1 MIDRS
6 DAESVIYRTA
16 VAAFSYYADK
26 HIDEPGYSI
35 DEDIDWCTQPLTA
48 LPEEAT
54 HQLREQIRALITD
67 PARDRQTFIRHVLD
81 LADD

>member
-16 VAAFSYYADK
+16 VAAFSFYADK

-35 DEDIDWCTQPLTA
+35 DEDIDWCTQPFTA
-48 LPEEAT
+48 LPDDVIRE
-54 HQLREQIRALITD
+54 LREQIRALITD
-67 PARDRQTFIRHVLD
+67 PARDRQPFIRHVLD
-81 LADD
+81 LAE

>member
-35 DEDIDWCTQPLTA
+35 DEDIDWCVQPLTS
-48 LPEEAT
+48 LSEEEARP
-54 HQLREQIRALITD
+54 LRDEIRSLITE
-67 PARDRQTFIRHVLD
+67 PTRDRQTFIRHVLD
-81 LADD
+81 LAED